1 MATGNKAEPTLE
13 TVAVL
18 LGLSADEVS
27 TILNA
32 EYRIIKSDVMEK
44 RRYPQQPAEFIKFA
58 LERIAGIAFDQKNE
72 KYLAVLKRIIH
83 RDEPR
88 KLYFFN
94 GDLEAISRILFFID
108 HGDQTEVALDN
119 LELHSLPFLL
129 RRTRNLQTLNISKN
143 RIHNLSILSTL
154 RDLRVLIADNNL
166 ITDIGP
172 LKDAK
177 KLQVISLNNNFVKTN
192 YQIFKELP
200 SLKEVQLAG
209 NRINN
214 ELVKEILECPY
225 IQKITLEDNPIDAP
239 EKYLTDI
246 VSLRSFLNIEIPSE
260 SNGSKRP
267 ATTETL
273 SQVVSESEVI
283 YEHKRSSKINDSAP
297 EPEANEPPPASTAA
311 DLPKEEVFV
320 SYAIRDIRL
329 RGNPDKNLLDIE
341 KLSGIFYNLI
351 ANSDSNGEHFFGL
364 FGRWGRGK
372 TFFWKYILKNNLDQ
386 KKYIPI
392 EFHAWKY
399 QDTPGIWAYLYNTL
413 NDAYLGAK
421 PKWYQFTKWLT
432 WYWKLINLN
441 EQRGRLLSLIVFI
454 ISLAAS
460 VAIFIYND
468 VFDGNDA
475 VKIGLGIGIPVW
487 LVSILTYIVKTFK
500 PDARKIISSLT
511 TNVNFKSQ
519 LGFQHEIQQELKYLL
534 KTWIPEKQKFNKRI
548 FLFIDDI
555 DRCSEDKIIQI
566 VDYIRVLLHDK
577 EIQDRVTVLAAI
589 DERILLHAIQNKYE
603 QFIENKEND
612 ATHKELCREYMDKL
626 FLAGLKLGPLT
637 EYEKRQIVEGFTGM
651 DTSKSET
658 PEVQSEM
665 DSNIIAD
672 IINESN
678 TTRKD
683 IHGTVSENNPPDA
696 LTNVLA
702 GTVSPYLNTPKTTI
716 PITPTPIDST
726 AYEQFPYEKWE
737 QEFIKD
743 ILARNTESTP
753 RSIRVYTYRY
763 LLGKQLVE
771 KALTEGKA
779 SWKQWYNTKEAKQC
793 FATKLLYYGFSSDT
807 DHLLADY
814 KRFIK
819 DYDENRSV
827 NVNISEYEVPLN
839 QELGSIMFQVL
850 TMIIAY

>member
-1 MATGNKAEPTLE
+1 MATEPNIEPTLE
-13 TVAVL
+13 SIASL
-18 LGLSADEVS
+18 LGVAAGELSN
-27 TILNA
+27 ILNF
-32 EYRIIKSDVMEK
+32 EYRTLKSIPVEARK
-44 RRYPQQPAEFIKFA
+44 YPLAGVDRFVKFA
-58 LERIAGIAFDQKNE
+58 LENIAKIASDQKNE
-72 KYLAVLKRIIH
+72 KYVEVLRRIIH

-88 KLYFFN
+88 KLYYFLN
-94 GDLEAISRILFFID
+94 ELEAISRILFFID
-108 HGDQTEVALDN
+108 HTDQRELSLDN
-119 LELHSLPFLL
+119 LDLHSLPSLL
-129 RRTRNLQTLNISKN
+129 RRTRNLQALNISKN
-143 RIHNLSILSTL
+143 RIQDISIISTL
-154 RDLRVLIADNNL
+154 RDLRLLIADDNL
-166 ITDIGP
+166 VTDIGP

-177 KLQVISLNNNFVKTN
+177 KLQVLNLNRNNVKTN
-192 YQIFKELP
+192 YSVFKHLP
-200 SLKEVQLAG
+200 LLREVKLAG

-214 ELVKEILECPY
+214 DLVKEILESPY
-225 IQKITLEDNPIDAP
+225 IQLIGLEDNPIDAP
-239 EKYLTDI
+239 LKFLTDI
-246 VSLRSFLNIEIPSE
+246 ASLRSFFNIHIPAQA
-260 SNGSKRP
+260 NDP
-267 ATTETL
+267 ATETATP
-273 SQVVSESEVI
+273 QPPVEEVVQQQKVVDNINIPTIDENG
-283 YEHKRSSKINDSAP
+283 NDS
-297 EPEANEPPPASTAA
+297 PPATPTA
-311 DLPKEEVFV
+311 DSPKEEVFL
-320 SYAIRDIRL
+320 SYATRDIRL
-329 RGNPDKNLLDIE
+329 KGNPDKVLLDVE
-341 KLSGIFYNLI
+341 KLSGIFYDLI
-351 ANSDSNGEHFFGL
+351 SNSDSNGEHFFGL

-372 TFFWKYILKNNLDQ
+372 TFFWKYILKNNLDR

-413 NDAYLGAK
+413 NDAYLGEK
-421 PKWYQFTKWLT
+421 PKVYQVTKWCA
-432 WYWKLINLN
+432 WYWKLILLN
-441 EQRGRLLSLIVFI
+441 NQRGRLLSLIVFI

-460 VAIFIYND
+460 IGVLVYND
-468 VFDGNDA
+468 FFDGNDA
-475 VKIGLGIGIPVW
+475 VKISLGIGIPVW
-487 LVSILTYIVKTFK
+487 LISILTYLVKTFK

-534 KTWIPEKQKFNKRI
+534 KAWIPEKQKFKKRV

-566 VDYIRVLLHDK
+566 VDYIRVLLHCE
-577 EIQDRVTVLAAI
+577 EIQDRITVLAAI

-637 EYEKRQIVEGFTGM
+637 EYEKRQIVDGFTGM

-658 PEVQSEM
+658 REAKSGM
-665 DSNIIAD
+665 DPNIVGD

-678 TTRKD
+678 PTKAD
-683 IHGTVSENNPPDA
+683 IHGTALEKNPPDA

-702 GTVSPYLNTPKTTI
+702 GTVSPFLNTPRASI
-716 PITPTPIDST
+716 PITPTPINST

-737 QEFIKD
+737 QEFIKN

-771 KALTEGKA
+771 KALTEEKA
-779 SWKQWYNTKEAKQC
+779 SWIQWYNTKEAKQC
-793 FATKLLYYGFSSDT
+793 FATKLLYYGFSSDI

-814 KRFIK
+814 KRFIN

-827 NVNISEYEVPLN
+827 NVKISGYEIPLN